1 MEMKKIIAVVFGFL
15 VVPAVLAMGIPVVDE
30 AEDNAVAPAHS
41 PVMTDNWQLELPYW
55 IKSGNPILKAVL
67 KVRHDFNGYFS
78 AWLSPAQAEL
88 LRLMGIE
95 TEPVQLYYISVP
107 DHISVPGKP
116 VCGDGEAHPSE
127 ECGEPGLPECPEG
140 SVCIDC
146 KCVAEEEEEAV
157 ACYPDNQYPWGILK
171 VRGGAGGAGVDVA
184 VLDTGVMTDHPDL
197 ARRVADCKDFTKGP
211 KVKSGCADGNGHGTH
226 VAGTILADGGPG
238 GLGIFGV
245 APQARL
251 LAYKVC
257 SDAGLCWTDDIAAAI
272 DYAAANGAE
281 IISMSLGGDIQSGYI
296 RDAIDRNPGVL
307 YVAAAGNDRRDG
319 VGSID
324 YPGAY
329 VKVVAVAAFDSLD
342 AMASF
347 SSLGVN
353 DGDWAIEEKEIE
365 FAAPGVGVESTWN
378 DGCYKYLSGTS
389 MSTPH
394 VSGIAARDW
403 KGTAA
408 DTRTYLQELAYNYTT
423 QVFDYGQTG
432 DDIEAGFGLP
442 VPA

>member
-1 MEMKKIIAVVFGFL
+1 
-15 VVPAVLAMGIPVVDE
+15 
-30 AEDNAVAPAHS
+30 
-41 PVMTDNWQLELPYW
+41 
-55 IKSGNPILKAVL
+55 
-67 KVRHDFNGYFS
+67 
-78 AWLSPAQAEL
+78 
-88 LRLMGIE
+88 
-95 TEPVQLYYISVP
+95 
-107 DHISVPGKP
+107 
-116 VCGDGEAHPSE
+116 
-127 ECGEPGLPECPEG
+127 
-140 SVCIDC
+140 
-146 KCVAEEEEEAV
+146 
-157 ACYPDNQYPWGILK
+157 
-171 VRGGAGGAGVDVA
+171 
-184 VLDTGVMTDHPDL
+184 
-197 ARRVADCKDFTKGP
+197 
-211 KVKSGCADGNGHGTH
+211 
-226 VAGTILADGGPG
+226 
-238 GLGIFGV
+238 
-245 APQARL
+245 
-251 LAYKVC
+251 
-257 SDAGLCWTDDIAAAI
+257 
-272 DYAAANGAE
+272 
-281 IISMSLGGDIQSGYI
+281 
-296 RDAIDRNPGVL
+296 
-307 YVAAAGNDRRDG
+307 
-319 VGSID
+319 
-324 YPGAY
+324 